1 MADSRRIWR
10 RDHRFGHV
18 VLWVTRQD
26 LATTGQVLPQ
36 QAEPGCPLTKF
47 GQGMA
52 RSSQRWAVART
63 WPSAKESAEVFIF
76 YLLLS
81 NMGRPYDRIALIR
94 AWDMNTF
101 LPWAQEN
108 FSQLTLILQWKKIIT
123 YFKMVYTTM
132 IQIGWM
138 NHTVSPYHYMTG
150 DCPRL

>member
-1 MADSRRIWR
+1 M
-10 RDHRFGHV
+10 
-18 VLWVTRQD
+18 
-26 LATTGQVLPQ
+26 
-36 QAEPGCPLTKF
+36 
-47 GQGMA
+47 GMA

-63 WPSAKESAEVFIF
+63 WPSAKEGAEVFIF
-76 YLLLS
+76 YLLLL

-108 FSQLTLILQWKKIIT
+108 FSQLTLILQWKKIIS